1 MINIGVTGTGS
12 LVGQA
17 IIKCIK
23 DSVYYKNAVIF
34 GFDYIPE
41 TVGSYWVDHNFI
53 LPDIT
58 SKEVTYLQAIEA
70 LIPYIKDNN
79 IDILFIGIDF
89 DLPMYAK
96 YKSLIEA
103 QTNCKVIV
111 SNEALIE
118 IADDKYKTYRFLK
131 ENNFAYPETFLIN
144 EVPKDFTFP
153 AILKPC
159 TGASSIGVS
168 IVNDIFEATA
178 KAQNL
183 QNPILQELI
192 GDAESEYT
200 CGVVYLE
207 GELIDLIVL
216 KRKLKKGETFKA
228 IHKNDFP
235 ESIYDYL
242 KQLAF
247 ALKPNGVCNFQIRLD
262 KNQVPKLFEINGRHS
277 GTTYFRCLFGYNE
290 LEIIL
295 NHYFPVAD
303 YKKPVLKQGMA
314 MRFFDEKL
322 IETY

>member
-1 MINIGVTGTGS
+1 MINIAVTGTGS

-23 DSVYYKNAVIF
+23 ASKYYKDAVIF
-34 GFDYIPE
+34 GLDYVSE
-41 TVGSYWVDHNFI
+41 TVGSFWVHHNYI

-58 SKEVTYLQAIEA
+58 KKEVTYLQAVEA
-70 LIPYIKDNN
+70 LILYLNENK

-89 DLPMYAK
+89 DLPMYAR

-103 QTNCKVIV
+103 QTKATVVVN
-111 SNEALIE
+111 NELLIE
-118 IADDKYKTYRFLK
+118 IADDKYNTYEFLK
-131 ENNFAYPETFLIN
+131 ENNFAYPQTFLIN
-144 EVPKDFTFP
+144 EVPVDFIFP

-168 IVNDIFEATA
+168 IVKNIDEAVA
-178 KAQNL
+178 KAQTL
-183 QNPILQELI
+183 QKPILQELI

-200 CGVVYLE
+200 CGVVFID
-207 GELIDLIVL
+207 GKLIDLIVL
-216 KRKLKKGETFKA
+216 KRKLKKGDTFKA

-235 ESIYDYL
+235 KSIYDYVKEL
-242 KQLAF
+242 TF
-247 ALKPNGVCNFQIRLD
+247 ALKPNGSCNFQIRLD
-262 KNQVPKLFEINGRHS
+262 KNQVPKLFEINARHS

-290 LEIIL
+290 IEMIL
-295 NHYFPVAD
+295 NHYFPIPN
-303 YKKPVLKQGMA
+303 YQKPALKQGMA